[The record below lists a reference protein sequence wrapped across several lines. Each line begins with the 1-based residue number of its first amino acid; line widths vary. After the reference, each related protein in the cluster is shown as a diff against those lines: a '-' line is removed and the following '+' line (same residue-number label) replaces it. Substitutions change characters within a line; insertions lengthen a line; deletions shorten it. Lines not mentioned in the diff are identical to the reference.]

1 MEAQT
6 KSVANRVST
15 ILIVVVLC
23 FASLVGC
30 AAEGSDKSSGVP
42 VQDNQAGSE
51 VEQEGPSPAK
61 YDSPVVFSFPDV
73 FYLQSEDLQQ
83 SLSSYASF
91 QVQGSDEVFITTDAD
106 IASQMNGASSISD
119 WMGDLASLG
128 YERDILVIKFRGKGM
143 WSTVG
148 DGYLTQEMLEPGN
161 LYQLTDCQF
170 TYLTRKDA
178 DLTAESLASLLDS
191 ICPFEKGYF
200 CSSEKGSIQ
209 GGFKGSGC
217 VGQYLDASRYD
228 TDAGPRWLIVGQIV
242 SINNSDNGQ
251 ISSDAFELDYSS
263 FDSSNYMDSFKR

>member
-91 QVQGSDEVFITTDAD
+91 QVQGSDEVFITTDAV
-106 IASQMNGASSISD
+106 SD
-119 WMGDLASLG
+119 
-128 YERDILVIKFRGKGM
+128 K
-143 WSTVG
+143 
-148 DGYLTQEMLEPGN
+148 
-161 LYQLTDCQF
+161 
-170 TYLTRKDA
+170 
-178 DLTAESLASLLDS
+178 SLALYIFACVSLFKTKFPS
-191 ICPFEKGYF
+191 SSTTPYPVICPVLSKW
-200 CSSEKGSIQ
+200 K
-209 GGFKGSGC
+209 
-217 VGQYLDASRYD
+217 
-228 TDAGPRWLIVGQIV
+228 P
-242 SINNSDNGQ
+242 
-251 ISSDAFELDYSS
+251 
-263 FDSSNYMDSFKR
+263 